1 MTRGISAKVFSPKRN
16 RREKGP
22 VYDVPPQEH
31 RWRALDFGTA
41 RVFLEYALSRV
52 EAVNNK
58 IKLTV
63 RMGYGFCNVDN
74 PIALVMLRC
83 SNLPITLPG
92 RG

>member
-22 VYDVPPQEH
+22 VYDVPSQER

-52 EAVNNK
+52 EAVGGR

-74 PIALVMLRC
+74 PIALVTLRC